1 MVMAERTIRARTYVI
16 VCAVLILLTVLT
28 LAVSFFHLP
37 GRWHVT
43 IGLLIA
49 LCKGSLVVLFFMHLI
64 ISSRLTWIVVAVTVF
79 WFLILLVLTM
89 TDYLSRNLIPYTPGH

>member
-1 MVMAERTIRARTYVI
+1 MAERTIRAQTYVI
-16 VCAVLILLTVLT
+16 VCAILILLTLLT
-28 LAVSFFHLP
+28 VGVSLFELP

-49 LCKGSLVVLFFMHLI
+49 LCKGSLVALFFMHLI

-79 WFLILLVLTM
+79 WFLLLLVLTM
-89 TDYLSRNLIPYTPGH
+89 TDYLSRNMVPYTPGH